1 MEIKSFVNLLVFL
14 AGWPYLFALVVLWP
28 IVTLTIGRKFDKL
41 FKKTYFFPYDPRIP
55 ILSHGLRSMNY
66 AFCIIFK
73 HRSTKNRYDYW
84 SFHGYDFQAN
94 TNLFE
99 KILSWVFVWLSLAAL
114 CIGAIALVLQHLLG
128 YNS

>member
-99 KILSWVFVWLSLAAL
+99 RMLSGFFIWSGVLYIVMLSIWAFIYFV
-114 CIGAIALVLQHLLG
+114 LG
-128 YNS
+128 R